1 VGNRELPDKILAQEG
16 GDLFWKKKPSNAG
29 EEVKIFFASDLHG
42 SNVCFKKFVNSAK
55 FYGADVLVLGGDLTG
70 KAVIP
75 IAEQPDG
82 SFLTF
87 QHGEQ
92 MRINSRD
99 ELDEFV
105 KRQGNMGFYPTVM
118 SEQEYQEIRSDPDKQ
133 EELFKKLVLERVH
146 EWAAF
151 AEEKLTGTGIPLVAI
166 PGNDDFHEIDEIL
179 TRTSHIDFHEMKVV
193 EFKGGYQMLYCGGST
208 PTPWNTERE
217 YSDEQFAARF
227 AELIPQVGDM
237 SRCIFNVHVP
247 PFGTTLDA
255 CPKLDKNLQVVYEM
269 GLPAQIHAGSQALVD
284 VIKEHQPLLGLHG
297 HIHEGRA
304 QINIGKTICINPG
317 SVYPEGILQGAV
329 IHLRQG
335 EVKQVNLT
343 QG

>member
-1 VGNRELPDKILAQEG
+1 MFWRKKDKGAGQ
-16 GDLFWKKKPSNAG
+16 DL
-29 EEVKIFFASDLHG
+29 KIFFASDLHG

-55 FYGADVLVLGGDLTG
+55 FYGVDVLVLGGDLTG

-82 SFLTF
+82 TFLTF
-87 QHGEQ
+87 QHGQ
-92 MRINSRD
+92 SIQLKSQA

-118 SEQEYQEIRSDPDKQ
+118 SEAEYQRLKSEPDEQAK
-133 EELFKKLVLERVH
+133 LFKSLVLERVR

-151 AEEKLTGTGIPLVAI
+151 AGERLNGTEIPLVAI

-179 TRTSHIDFHEMKVV
+179 TQAPHFDFHEMQVC

-208 PTPWNTERE
+208 PTPWDTERE
-217 YSDEQFAARF
+217 YSEEQFVQRF
-227 AELIPQVGDM
+227 AQLIPQVRDM

-255 CPKLDKNLQVVYEM
+255 CPKLDENLQVVYEM
-269 GLPAQIHAGSQALVD
+269 GLPAQIHAGCQTLMD

-304 QINIGKTICINPG
+304 KINIGRTICINPG
-317 SVYPEGILQGAV
+317 SVYPEGILQGAL
-329 IHLRQG
+329 ITLRESQVTQLDLMQG
-335 EVKQVNLT
+335 
-343 QG
+343 